1 MFVFCVN
8 NRGLEKYL
16 TLDKKYEVI
25 EETDEFNWFK
35 ITNDKDQ
42 DTEYDRSRFAWGAK
56 WRDRQLN
63 KLLK

>member
-1 MFVFCVN
+1 MFVFCIN

-25 EETDEFNWFK
+25 EETEEFNWFK
-35 ITNDKDQ
+35 ITNDKGRE
-42 DTEYDRSRFAWGAK
+42 TEYDRSRFLWGAR

>member
-8 NRGLEKYL
+8 N
-16 TLDKKYEVI
+16 
-25 EETDEFNWFK
+25 
-35 ITNDKDQ
+35 NDKDQ